1 MPPRTTRAKTDPAR
15 TTPDHQVFE
24 FNLDTAKTE
33 KEFTPF
39 RFMYGGKRWT
49 LAHLGELEVWS
60 MIDADEQ
67 ARAAGE
73 DTNDVVEMA
82 QTLKIGMGEEQFAEF
97 RKLRLPSWKFA
108 ELFKAWQKHSGVEL
122 GESDGSTD
130 S

>member
-1 MPPRTTRAKTDPAR
+1 MPPRTAANSKTIAPADDQ
-15 TTPDHQVFE
+15 PFD
-24 FNLDTAKTE
+24 FNLDVAKAE
-33 KEFTPF
+33 KDVKPF
-39 RFMYGGKRWT
+39 RFMYGGRRWT
-49 LAHLGELEVWS
+49 LAHLGDLEVWS

-73 DTNDVVEMA
+73 GSRDIIEMA
-82 QTLKIGMGEEQFAEF
+82 QTLQIGMGEEQFAEF

-108 ELFKAWQKHSGVEL
+108 ELFRAWQKHSGIEM